1 MSFCLNHDVFVPSES
16 VMSTQGFTAALLNAD
31 EDSNLMFHL
40 SELLMSVNTRVSSLG
55 SSGQKHLS
63 VFGSSLILTD
73 RKCVIHEL
81 HFCEKVSCCVSCLW
95 TNTSVPAEDLV
106 PSTCPYRT
114 SRCLFSVNAAPGPST
129 CCSVFVQFVVCPGKR
144 STHGVLLLFPP
155 FTECETL
162 TLCCCS
168 QRGADSSCSWTLSS
182 N

>member
-1 MSFCLNHDVFVPSES
+1 MTVSTDQQLCYCHCDRETLSDTALMSACSHAGGSGAPCLSFCLNHDVFVPSES
-16 VMSTQGFTAALLNAD
+16 VMSTQGFTAALLDAD

-63 VFGSSLILTD
+63 VFGCSLILTD

-81 HFCEKVSCCVSCLW
+81 HFCEEVSCCVSCLW

-114 SRCLFSVNAAPGPST
+114 SRCLQL
-129 CCSVFVQFVVCPGKR
+129 CKCSCR
-144 STHGVLLLFPP
+144 SFHVLL
-155 FTECETL
+155 CI
-162 TLCCCS
+162 CAVCS
-168 QRGADSSCSWTLSS
+168 LSWEM
-182 N
+182 